1 VRPLAIA
8 GLQTAGVPNEAERTL
23 ERFEERVRA
32 LDSLSDGLQLVLA
45 PELHLMGMSGLL
57 EESDDYME
65 HVAVAVPGPL
75 TDRLGALARETG
87 LWLVPGSVYERAAEG
102 IYNTALVIS
111 PRGEL
116 VTTYRKCFPWQPF
129 ETTRPGRKTV
139 AFDIEGVG
147 RIGLAI
153 CHDGVFPEVFRQL
166 AWMGA
171 EAIFQLTLTG
181 TSDRDA
187 EVAVARANAIVN
199 QVYVVNVNAASPVGN
214 GRSVIIDPEGCIR
227 YEAGAAEE
235 VITSVLDLDAVTLV
249 RTRGSFGLNRL
260 WEQLDRHGAE
270 LELPMYEGGRYR
282 PRNHQGLDKN
292 RLGVLS
298 QRSTSP
304 SPRRRLK

>member
-1 VRPLAIA
+1 MRPLAIA
-8 GLQTAGVPNEAERTL
+8 GLQTAGIPSDAERTL
-23 ERFEERVRA
+23 ARLEDRVRA
-32 LDSLSDGLQLVLA
+32 LGSLSDGFQLVLA
-45 PELHLMGMSGLL
+45 PELHLMGMPGLL

-65 HVAVAVPGPL
+65 QVAVSVPGPL

-87 LWLVPGSVYERAAEG
+87 LWLVPGSVYERADEG
-102 IYNTALVIS
+102 IYNTALVFS

-129 ETTRPGRKTV
+129 ETTRPGRKIVT
-139 AFDIEGVG
+139 FDIAGVG

-171 EAIFQLTLTG
+171 EAILQLTLTG

-199 QVYVVNVNAASPVGN
+199 QVHVVNVNAASPVGN
-214 GRSVIIDPEGCIR
+214 GRSVVIDPEGGIR

-270 LELPMYEGGRYR
+270 LELPMYDGGRYR
-282 PRNHQGLDKN
+282 PRPQPRVED
-292 RLGVLS
+292 REPS
-298 QRSTSP
+298 APARRSTSA
-304 SPRRRLK
+304 RRKRGG